1 MWESCLRRCSLQHFE
16 LIVKVIATGLSV
28 IVMHSIIMM
37 GVIFKV
43 KEFVVMVAKVWDLE
57 EVFNFSIR
65 AFIDYN
71 F

>member
-1 MWESCLRRCSLQHFE
+1 MA
-16 LIVKVIATGLSV
+16 KVIATGLSV
-28 IVMHSIIMM
+28 IVIHSIIIM
-37 GVIFKV
+37 GVIFLV

-57 EVFNFSIR
+57 EVFNFSIH